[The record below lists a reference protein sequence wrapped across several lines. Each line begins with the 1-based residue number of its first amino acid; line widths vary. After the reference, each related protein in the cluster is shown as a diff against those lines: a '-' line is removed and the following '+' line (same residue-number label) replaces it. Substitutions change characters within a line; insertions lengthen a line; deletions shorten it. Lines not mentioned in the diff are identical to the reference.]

1 MEELFLNKEHIA
13 RFNCMM
19 EELGFTDLRDPY
31 WRILVFIFTGDE
43 RLFNQRG
50 SMVNFVQKEINS
62 DLWFDG
68 TLSGGEQRLVALAY
82 NLFTNQDF
90 YEFENGKRYNISPLE
105 VFLVLMRL
113 VISWPRMRLI
123 LDYSFI
129 KSDKKI

>member
-13 RFNCMM
+13 RFNFMM

-31 WRILVFIFTGDE
+31 WRSLVFIFTGDE
-43 RLFNQRG
+43 RLFNQRR

-62 DLWFDG
+62 ELWFDG

-105 VFLVLMRL
+105 IFSGVDEAGYQLAKNAIDVRL
-113 VISWPRMRLI
+113 QF
-123 LDYSFI
+123 Y
-129 KSDKKI
+129 